1 MKYDFS
7 KKLTIGAAR
16 TLHSLQQAM
25 RALLSSKA
33 FEEVTVGELCEKAM
47 LPRATFYN
55 YFDDKYDLLQYC
67 LMTVRDQLDS
77 GYRDMDN
84 CSERMNC
91 LMENCFD
98 YLDQNIDTVQK
109 ILRNNPANQY
119 LINQVRLYLLSNMS
133 AAFQSNPNSHQFKVP
148 REMAAKLYSEAIVII
163 LEWKYLEKR
172 ECSKEQAKEYLRQ
185 MVSGIDEKQTV
196 SNL

>member
-1 MKYDFS
+1 MSSPHPAFPAAGNASAIVFKS
-7 KKLTIGAAR
+7 LLKKSQSASCAKR
-16 TLHSLQQAM
+16 QCCPA
-25 RALLSSKA
+25 
-33 FEEVTVGELCEKAM
+33 
-47 LPRATFYN
+47 PPFYN

-67 LMTVRDQLDS
+67 LMTARDQLDS

-148 REMAAKLYSEAIVII
+148 GK
-163 LEWKYLEKR
+163 W
-172 ECSKEQAKEYLRQ
+172 RQ
-185 MVSGIDEKQTV
+185 NYTARRS
-196 SNL
+196 